1 MIFRIFMILFALN
14 MAVFWA
20 KAHGAEPNETIPAIQ
35 LARATQAATSH
46 SLRAFDRQQK
56 LTDLGM
62 RLIRWQFRDDRDH
75 AHFASQR
82 IAVSPSISILPQG
95 AAFNV
100 QWHF

>member
-20 KAHGAEPNETIPAIQ
+20 KAHGAEPEAQIPAIQ

-46 SLRAFDRQQK
+46 SMQSFERQQK
-56 LTDLGM
+56 LTDLGL
-62 RLIRWQFRDDRDH
+62 RLIRWQFKDDRGGPH
-75 AHFASQR
+75 YASQTV
-82 IAVSPSISILPQG
+82 AVTPSISILPQG

-100 QWHF
+100 QWQF